1 MNKILK
7 NMIEIALYVAII
19 VLLAVGTPKA
29 LVYVMGTEY
38 PIASIT
44 SGSMWPVLKQG
55 DMVLIRSVDKSQL
68 QVGDIIVYKN
78 SEEMIGDNTGFTIHR
93 IVELNE
99 NILTT
104 KGDAN
109 KVSDLSI
116 TYDKVVGRTVNI
128 GDSPIRI
135 PQIGK
140 LTIWISENK

>member
-1 MNKILK
+1 
-7 NMIEIALYVAII
+7 MIEIALYVAII